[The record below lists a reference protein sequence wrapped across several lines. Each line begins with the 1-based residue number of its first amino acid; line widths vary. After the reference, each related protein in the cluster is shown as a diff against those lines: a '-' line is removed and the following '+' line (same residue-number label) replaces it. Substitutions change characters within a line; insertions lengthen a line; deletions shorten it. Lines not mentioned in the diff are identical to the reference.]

1 MTEGSAPVNV
11 IQPLIDLQDTD
22 GLIRELE
29 REARDIPQRKAQEIA
44 RLNGVNAALEIAKN
58 QLAAM
63 QQRIKNE
70 EAEAEEIRAKVRDL
84 KTAQL
89 NIKSNKE
96 MQQSIMQIEG
106 LERDA
111 EAAENRALAL
121 AGDEI
126 PTLEKRVKDAQEK
139 VDSDKGGVDGYVA
152 ELDARLAEVKAELDG
167 LMKERAEKA
176 NAISKSNPRF
186 LLYYERQRT
195 KRWPVVVTLNHDGV
209 CDGCHMKQ
217 PPFVEQLVQHNKDL
231 VACTM
236 CGRILYRD
244 L

>member
-1 MTEGSAPVNV
+1 MNV

-96 MQQSIMQIEG
+96 MQQSIMQIGG

-176 NAISKSNPRF
+176 DAVSQSNPRF